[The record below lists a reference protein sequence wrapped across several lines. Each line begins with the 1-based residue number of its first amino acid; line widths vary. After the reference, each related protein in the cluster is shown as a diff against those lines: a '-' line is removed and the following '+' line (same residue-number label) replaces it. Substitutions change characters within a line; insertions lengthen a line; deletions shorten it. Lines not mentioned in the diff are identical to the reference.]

1 MYINIIITSANKVA
15 LSTKGNKIDQ
25 QESRGSTNKQNDGQV
40 RRKQQVE
47 SFNSDLKESAKNETP
62 IKAQKTG

>member
-1 MYINIIITSANKVA
+1 MLLYW
-15 LSTKGNKIDQ
+15 DFQHQ

>member
-1 MYINIIITSANKVA
+1 MSVKKLK
-15 LSTKGNKIDQ
+15 LSGESWNKIDQ
-25 QESRGSTNKQNDGQV
+25 QESRGSTNKQNGGQV